1 MPKPRYHGHLK
12 RFFPLAA
19 VAMLLWWRWR
29 PFRVEVEGE
38 SMTPTLE
45 PEHWLVAV
53 RVRRVHLGM
62 LVVVEHPERPGYEMV
77 KRIAGVPGDRVR
89 DRTLGSDEYWVVGD
103 NEDASTDSRQ
113 FGTVSMDAIRG
124 RVLVQYWPTI
134 RFKADEI

>member
-19 VAMLLWWRWR
+19 AAMLLWWRWR

-45 PEHWLVAV
+45 PGDWLVAI
-53 RVRRVHLGM
+53 RARELRAEM
-62 LVVVEHPERPGYEMV
+62 LVVVEHPERPGSEMV
-77 KRIAGVPGDRVR
+77 KRLVGVPGGRMR
-89 DRTLGSDEYWVVGD
+89 DRRLGPDEYWVVGD

-124 RVLVQYWPTI
+124 RVLVRYWPII
-134 RFKADEI
+134 RFKAD